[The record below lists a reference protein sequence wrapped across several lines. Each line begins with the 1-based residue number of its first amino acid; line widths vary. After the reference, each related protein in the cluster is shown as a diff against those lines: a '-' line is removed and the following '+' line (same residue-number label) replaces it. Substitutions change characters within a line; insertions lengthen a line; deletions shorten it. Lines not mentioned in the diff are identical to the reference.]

1 MEEETPP
8 APVDGA
14 DAGRGRRGGP
24 AALLV
29 EVIAGGLLTGG
40 GGAVDAMFR
49 FGCFF
54 HLLILRPTFQK
65 IENVETKTKNSI
77 VTQNTE
83 HILDFGPSS
92 RNALERVDYLTIEIG
107 APIVR
112 ATMMMLSASRPS
124 SVASVWRRNLY
135 PILCGRGLSSAVGNT
150 SNNESDEIPTNISPI
165 HTSLALSV
173 HFRHPDLG
181 MKDFEILSRATAF
194 LLNVDPPNPGG
205 DYPSAAAE
213 SSTTHNSQGHVQKS
227 AFPHLKENRD
237 IRKELLRKQHYSY
250 DPASGPPRLPHQLNW
265 LEFCPTN
272 FRPKV
277 HVVASSHV
285 ISPWLWPKYY
295 GQDWLQI
302 VTQEHVRYSLEVWSS
317 NEGLNSSVNVG
328 HDGKLEGGYKP
339 IAKFALNPYPIH
351 HPTEMDLAVI
361 HLKQEEEALK
371 QMMKLGIQPLNLP
384 TASDF
389 ENDDSPVFEP
399 GEKVLFQGFEVY
411 EANMTDQETLSDTDN
426 TSKDGDDERV
436 FHPYSSLG
444 TLSFASPDRFLSQTK
459 GGPLPEG
466 LCGGPVI
473 QIPASGTSGKQP
485 PMNIR
490 GVVEGI
496 VPTNHENSQ
505 IAGHASFLPSY
516 RIREFVDFAERIM
529 LEQII
534 DSDLFQRC
542 VEMKERKNK
551 TRGTVYGEDGNIL
564 DSEDDDNEPLD
575 PKLLAGIEGTG
586 DDKNTPQLD
595 REFQDIVSSLHEKH
609 SPEEV
614 DAILATVERERKEVA
629 EILEK
634 EGGDVDD
641 VIERVRRK
649 TYEEKE
655 KLMKEIMD
663 EMTGP
668 SKKS

>member
-1 MEEETPP
+1 
-8 APVDGA
+8 
-14 DAGRGRRGGP
+14 
-24 AALLV
+24 
-29 EVIAGGLLTGG
+29 
-40 GGAVDAMFR
+40 
-49 FGCFF
+49 
-54 HLLILRPTFQK
+54 
-65 IENVETKTKNSI
+65 
-77 VTQNTE
+77 
-83 HILDFGPSS
+83 
-92 RNALERVDYLTIEIG
+92 
-107 APIVR
+107 
-112 ATMMMLSASRPS
+112 MMLSAAVRSCG
-124 SVASVWRRNLY
+124 VASTRNRILY
-135 PILCGRGLSSAVGNT
+135 TTSCRGLSSAAGNP
-150 SNNESDEIPTNISPI
+150 SNESDEISNNISPI

-181 MKDFEILSRATAF
+181 MKDYEILSRATAF
-194 LLNVDPPNPGG
+194 LLNVDPPNPG
-205 DYPSAAAE
+205 DE
-213 SSTTHNSQGHVQKS
+213 SSNLSASSSSSTHNSQGHVQKS
-227 AFPHLKENRD
+227 AYPHLKENRD
-237 IRKELLRKQHYSY
+237 LRKELLRKQHYSY

-285 ISPWLWPKYY
+285 ISPWLWHKYY

-317 NEGLNSSVNVG
+317 NEGLNSNVNID
-328 HDGKLEGGYKP
+328 HDGKLKGAYKP
-339 IAKFALNPYPIH
+339 VAKFALNPYPIH

-384 TASDF
+384 TAHDF
-389 ENDDSPVFEP
+389 ENDDSPVFEA

-411 EANMTDQETLSDTDN
+411 EANMTDQETLSGKDTTN
-426 TSKDGDDERV
+426 KDGDDDRV

-444 TLSFASPDRFLSQTK
+444 RLTFASPDRFLSQTK

-473 QIPASGTSGKQP
+473 QIPASEMMSGKQA

-496 VPTNHENSQ
+496 VPKNHENPQ
-505 IAGHASFLPSY
+505 IAGHASFIPSY
-516 RIREFVDFAERIM
+516 RIREFVDFAERFM
-529 LEQII
+529 LEQILI
-534 DSDLFQRC
+534 DKDLFKRC
-542 VEMKERKNK
+542 VEMKERRYN

-564 DSEDDDNEPLD
+564 DREDDDDEPAD
-575 PKLLAGIEGTG
+575 PKLMSGIEGTG
-586 DDKNTPQLD
+586 DDYNTPHLD
-595 REFQDIVSSLHEKH
+595 KEFQDIISSLHEKH

-655 KLMKEIMD
+655 KLMKEILD
-663 EMTGP
+663 EMSGQ
-668 SKKS
+668 SKK